1 VALLHYEFILC
12 SRSTRLAASAGI
24 VKTRWQIHDHRVV
37 VISGLKYFRVAL
49 KREQAGVESLAN
61 LAVAGAFMAGLGI
74 VLALL
79 LAFANKKLYVFEDPR
94 IGEVEELLP
103 KSNCGACGQAGCR
116 DFAEKVVGGETIP
129 AKCTVS
135 TPQQRQGIADLLGV
149 AAGTVEKKVA
159 RLACGG
165 GQHVAFLRAR
175 YEGLKT
181 CRAAAVV
188 SGGGKECAWGCLGL
202 ADCANVCTFDA
213 IAMDAHGLPVVDSEK
228 CTACNDCVE
237 VCPKGLFSLE
247 PISHR
252 LWVACK
258 NQADG
263 DTAEASCEVACTAC
277 GKCVADSPFKLMQLA
292 GNLAVV
298 NYDWNDRASRVPIER
313 CPTGAILWF
322 ETPDR
327 PLKGAAAK
335 KILRNDPLPLR
346 Y

>member
-1 VALLHYEFILC
+1 M
-12 SRSTRLAASAGI
+12 
-24 VKTRWQIHDHRVV
+24 D
-37 VISGLKYFRVAL
+37 
-49 KREQAGVESLAN
+49 SLSS
-61 LAVAGAFMAGLGI
+61 LAVAGGFMAGLG
-74 VLALL
+74 VLLALM

-94 IGEVEELLP
+94 IGEVEDLLP
-103 KSNCGACGQAGCR
+103 KSNCGACGTAGCR
-116 DFAEKVVGGETIP
+116 DFAEKVVDGSVV
-129 AKCTVS
+129 AAQCTVS

-149 AAGTVEKKVA
+149 AAGTIEKKVA

-175 YEGLKT
+175 YQGLRT

-202 ADCANVCTFDA
+202 ADCANVCGFGA
-213 IAMDAHGLPVVDSEK
+213 ITMDAHGLPVVDSEK

-247 PISHR
+247 PVSHR

-263 DTAEASCEVACTAC
+263 DTAEAACEVACTAC
-277 GKCVADSPFKLMQLA
+277 GKCVADAPLKLMHLA
-292 GNLAVV
+292 GNLAAV
-298 NYDWNDRASRVPIER
+298 NYDWNDQATREPIER
-313 CPTGAILWF
+313 CPTGAIVWF

-327 PLKGAAAK
+327 WAKGAAAK